1 METQPPGIVGA
12 AGVDLL
18 RSLAQR
24 CRDLSEVT
32 AVPEVIRE
40 LVSIAR
46 ELEREADRVAHC

>member
-1 METQPPGIVGA
+1 METQSPGVVGA
-12 AGVDLL
+12 AGVELL

-24 CRDLSEVT
+24 CLDLSEAT
-32 AVPEVIRE
+32 AVPELIRE